1 VRDVC
6 GMQKNSMYKV
16 AASLAVQA
24 MLFAPILAQSM
35 NMDVTKSSLRW
46 EAGKVVGDPHYG
58 AIQLIEGVLE
68 VSNNEIASGSF
79 TIDMTTITNEDLG
92 AEYGGKLIGHLN
104 SDDFFSVSSHPQAQ
118 LVLLGSTPFEKGKA
132 TVQAELTIKG
142 HAESIEFEVVRK
154 KNAFDATLNV
164 DRSKFDVRYGSPS
177 FFNDLG
183 DKAIK
188 DVFTLAVHLEIQ

>member
-1 VRDVC
+1 
-6 GMQKNSMYKV
+6 MQNNIVFKI

-24 MLFAPILAQSM
+24 LLFAPTYAQSRGGGGA
-35 NMDVTKSSLRW
+35 KSSLRW

-58 AIQLIEGVLE
+58 SIQLTEGVLE
-68 VSNNEIASGSF
+68 MNDNEIASGSF
-79 TIDMTTITNEDLG
+79 TIDMTSMTNEDLG

-104 SDDFFSVSSHPQAQ
+104 SDDFFSTSSHPQAQ